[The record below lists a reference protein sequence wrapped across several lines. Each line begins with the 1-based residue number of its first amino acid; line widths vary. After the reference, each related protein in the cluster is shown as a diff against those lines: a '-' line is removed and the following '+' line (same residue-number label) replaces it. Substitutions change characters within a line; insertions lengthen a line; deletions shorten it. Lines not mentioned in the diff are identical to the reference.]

1 MDNNCTVISLVNQ
14 KGGVAKTSTATI
26 LAYILANKYNKKVC
40 LIDFDGQGNAS
51 STMGIIEEA
60 NKNLK
65 DNETPILLDDIDNTI
80 VDIMNKLILDEEIPD
95 ISNYIRHLKN
105 VDVIPSNSE
114 LSMLESNLMNV
125 EFQREV
131 VLKRFVDS
139 IRPKYDY
146 IIIDSLPKL
155 GQQMINVLFAS
166 DEVIIPT
173 HCAKKSIDGFH
184 DLIKTINKVQKYGND
199 KLKVAGILITMASEN
214 TSAYNYLKEE
224 LEQGFGNY
232 NIFKS
237 VIPYV
242 KKWEEGDIFGEL
254 WVEREPKH
262 KASKRYY
269 EFVEE
274 YLKNKEEA

>member
-1 MDNNCTVISLVNQ
+1 
-14 KGGVAKTSTATI
+14 
-26 LAYILANKYNKKVC
+26 
-40 LIDFDGQGNAS
+40 
-51 STMGIIEEA
+51 
-60 NKNLK
+60 
-65 DNETPILLDDIDNTI
+65 
-80 VDIMNKLILDEEIPD
+80 
-95 ISNYIRHLKN
+95 
-105 VDVIPSNSE
+105 
-114 LSMLESNLMNV
+114 
-125 EFQREV
+125 
-131 VLKRFVDS
+131 
-139 IRPKYDY
+139 
-146 IIIDSLPKL
+146 
-155 GQQMINVLFAS
+155 
-166 DEVIIPT
+166 
-173 HCAKKSIDGFH
+173 
-184 DLIKTINKVQKYGND
+184 
-199 KLKVAGILITMASEN
+199 MASEN